1 METFIL
7 HAILQYQFHSLGR
20 RTDEEDVGIRRNVQ
34 QRFQRG
40 NSVRKEFAELLP
52 AVRYGVD
59 ALLQPLI
66 QIFSKFW
73 VGLRRANSEINI
85 VHPVRGRKPELPAQ
99 K

>member
-66 QIFSKFW
+66 QIFPKFW
-73 VGLRRANSEINI
+73 VSLRRPDREECVFHVSFS
-85 VHPVRGRKPELPAQ
+85 
-99 K
+99 

>member
-73 VGLRRANSEINI
+73 VGLRRPDREEC
-85 VHPVRGRKPELPAQ
+85 VFHPVRSMKLALPP
-99 K
+99 